1 MIDKDTFKLS
11 VIIPC
16 YNEKQTIGAI
26 LKKVIQSLQN
36 YKFLNY
42 EILIIDDHSKDGT
55 DKILKDFSHK
65 CKGGEPDFTNST
77 HLNYLR
83 ESILKYDEEFRNNT
97 YALNE
102 FIGNLRNGKEIITE
116 DWWSDMT
123 PAQQAQ
129 YIKDHPKSQKA
140 LDAKD
145 KETEKDS
152 ATSKITREDIDITLK
167 AFSEI
172 RTKLDKGFYKAE

>member
-55 DKILKDFSHK
+55 VEILKNLSQEEKIKVYFHK
-65 CKGGEPDFTNST
+65 RNLGKGAAIQTALHYVTGDLIIIQDADLE
-77 HLNYLR
+77 
-83 ESILKYDEEFRNNT
+83 YDPFDYN
-97 YALNE
+97 
-102 FIGNLRNGKEIITE
+102 
-116 DWWSDMT
+116 
-123 PAQQAQ
+123 
-129 YIKDHPKSQKA
+129 
-140 LDAKD
+140 
-145 KETEKDS
+145 
-152 ATSKITREDIDITLK
+152 
-167 AFSEI
+167 
-172 RTKLDKGFYKAE
+172 KLLLPFFEL